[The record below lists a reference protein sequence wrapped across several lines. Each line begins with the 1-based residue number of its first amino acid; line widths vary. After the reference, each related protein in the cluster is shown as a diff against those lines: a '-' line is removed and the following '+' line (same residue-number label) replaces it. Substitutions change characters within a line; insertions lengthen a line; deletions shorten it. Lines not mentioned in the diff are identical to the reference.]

1 MLITCSSCNS
11 KYLVNS
17 ADLKPSG
24 RIVRCAKCGFEWYQ
38 SSDYI
43 EKRKESFSSSAPDIT
58 DKYVNEKNNNNIKST
73 VSNLPSSYVKDQKP
87 SFINTLLLLFLFSA
101 VIICFWIIKN
111 ESDSVIALIN
121 FYVHEFYFNII
132 LIINDFAKIIHQ
144 ILN

>member
-43 EKRKESFSSSAPDIT
+43 EKRKEAFSSSAPHIT
-58 DKYVNEKNNNNIKST
+58 DKYTNEKNDNNIKST
-73 VSNLPSSYVKDQKP
+73 VSNLPSTYVKGQKP
-87 SFINTLLLLFLFSA
+87 SFINTLLLLFLFCA
-101 VIICFWIIKN
+101 AIICFWIIKN
-111 ESDSVIALIN
+111 ESDSLIVLTN
-121 FYVHEFYFNII
+121 FYIQEFYFNLK
-132 LIINDFAKIIHQ
+132 LIINDLAKIIHQ